1 VSSLPINHKQRRVEI
16 LVQGTV
22 QGVGFRP
29 FIYNLATRLSI
40 SGSVINTGAGVI
52 IDAQGEDESVVFFTH
67 AITNEAP
74 PLAVIDSVDI
84 KENQDTLQPPTTIDF
99 SILASNTKNIANTA
113 IPPDINLCS
122 DCLAELLD
130 PSNRRFHY
138 PFINCTNC
146 GPRYTIIES
155 IPYDRPKTSMKVFPM
170 CPACATEY
178 NDPTNRR
185 FHAQPNACRLCG
197 PEVSFHNNIGNL
209 LSDTPP
215 ITATVNA
222 LAGDKVVALRGLGGF
237 HLSANGC
244 SLTAVAKLRKRKNRP
259 DKPLAI
265 MVANLN
271 SARELCHISEKEA
284 ALLQS
289 FEHPIVLLRRKVT
302 GGLASNIAP
311 YIEELGVM
319 LPYTPLHH
327 LLFAQE
333 NCPKALVMTS
343 GNVSGSP
350 ICTQNDDAVSRLGN
364 LADNFLLHNREIL
377 TRVDDSV
384 VKIVTN
390 DSLILR
396 RARGYAPA
404 KLTTKLQ
411 LPQML
416 SCGAGLKNTFCLSK
430 GTNIFPSQHIG
441 NLDNLET
448 ADFYQESINHLK
460 SLYQIEPE
468 AVACDLHPDYP
479 SSRYAIELGLPV
491 YRIQHHHAHAVAVM
505 AEHSLTE
512 PVLAIILD
520 GVGLGTDGTLWG
532 GEIFKTSLT
541 SFERLGHL
549 SHLPLPGGDT
559 AATEPWR
566 MGISALF
573 TCFGKDW
580 LTKGHL
586 PSTLEQ
592 IDTKQIGVI
601 NSMLE
606 HSFNTPS
613 TSSCGRLF
621 DAAASLLGIRQKMS
635 YEGQAAME
643 LEALAKVAKTDNWL
657 DEIAHNSHTR
667 HHNSLHFQDGKWEI
681 SSVEFVK
688 TVVDGVQKNLDHS
701 SIALDFHLML
711 IQSVSK
717 LVGHLAKE
725 TGIQQVVLSGGCMQN
740 SLLLEGFSSLL
751 KQKDLKVFTGN
762 ALPINDGAIS
772 IGQAIIGGLHHVSR
786 NSDESDSRSG

>member
-1 VSSLPINHKQRRVEI
+1 MSSLPINHKQRRVEI

-29 FIYNLATRLSI
+29 FIYNLASRLSI

-52 IDAQGEDESVVFFTH
+52 IDAQGEDESVENFTR
-67 AITNEAP
+67 AVTNEAP

-84 KENQDTLQPPTTIDF
+84 KESQEAPKTRTTIEF
-99 SILASNTKNIANTA
+99 SILSSNTKNIANTA
-113 IPPDINLCS
+113 IPPDIDLCS
-122 DCLAELLD
+122 DCLTELLD
-130 PSNRRFHY
+130 PSNRRFQY

-178 NDPTNRR
+178 NDPANRR
-185 FHAQPNACRLCG
+185 FHAQPNACPVCG
-197 PEVSFHNNIGNL
+197 PQVSFHNNLGSL
-209 LSDTPP
+209 LGDDPP
-215 ITATVNA
+215 IAATVNA
-222 LAGDKVVALRGLGGF
+222 LADNKIVAIRGLGGF

-244 SLTAVAKLRKRKNRP
+244 SLTAVAKLRKRKNRA

-265 MVANLN
+265 MVADLKI
-271 SARELCHISEKEA
+271 ARELCHISDKEE

-302 GGLASNIAP
+302 GALASNIAP
-311 YIEELGVM
+311 HIEELGVM

-327 LLFAQE
+327 LLFAQQ

-343 GNVSGSP
+343 GNIGGSP
-350 ICTQNDDAVSRLGN
+350 ICTNNDDAIRRLAN

-404 KLTTKLQ
+404 KLITKIQ

-416 SCGAGLKNTFCLSK
+416 GCGAGLKNTFSLSK
-430 GTNIFPSQHIG
+430 GANIFPSQHIG
-441 NLDNLET
+441 DLDNLET
-448 ADFYQESINHLK
+448 ADFYQESIDHLK
-460 SLYQIEPE
+460 NLYQIEPE
-468 AVACDLHPDYP
+468 GVACDLHPDYP
-479 SSRYAIELGLPV
+479 SSRYAGELGLPL

-505 AEHSLTE
+505 AEHALTE
-512 PVLAIILD
+512 PVLAIIMD

-532 GEIFKTSLT
+532 GEILKTSLT
-541 SFERLGHL
+541 NFERLGHL

-580 LTKGHL
+580 LTEGHL
-586 PSTLEQ
+586 PPALQQ
-592 IDTKQIGVI
+592 IDTNQIGVI

-606 HSFNTPS
+606 NSFNTPP

-621 DAAASLLGIRQKMS
+621 DAVASLLGIRQKMS

-643 LEALAKVAKTDNWL
+643 LEALAKVTKKDSWL
-657 DEIAHNSHTR
+657 DETMHNSHTR
-667 HHNSLHFQDGKWEI
+667 YHNSLQYQDGKWEI

-688 TVVDGVQKNLDHS
+688 MVVDGVQKNRNHS
-701 SIALDFHLML
+701 VIALDFHLML

-717 LVGHLAKE
+717 LVEHLAKE

-751 KQKDLKVFTGN
+751 KQKGLQVFTGN

-772 IGQAIIGGLHHVSR
+772 IGQAIIGGLRHVSC